1 MKEFPN
7 KKVTRGAASWD
18 QDPCETTSIYFF
30 VLHGLCLT
38 SSTLWLLRVTKTISP
53 HNINTI
59 WSRQVLRI
67 QENITFRGL
76 LIDPIPN
83 SPNSHNKNCMAE
95 IRGNYQWDLE
105 SEEVSLEISWLK
117 LFSHDYPLRTLNN
130 CWIDTLLI
138 FFRILNN
145 SFEELIAFQV
155 FL

>member
-53 HNINTI
+53 HNINII

-83 SPNSHNKNCMAE
+83 SPNSHNKDCMAE

-105 SEEVSLEISWLK
+105 SKGVSLEISWLK

-130 CWIDTLLI
+130 YWIDILLI
-138 FFRILNN
+138 FSEFSTIPLR
-145 SFEELIAFQV
+145 S
-155 FL
+155 

>member
-1 MKEFPN
+1 MN
-7 KKVTRGAASWD
+7 SRIKKLRGAANWD

-38 SSTLWLLRVTKTISP
+38 SSTLNTSSTLWLLRVTKTISP

-59 WSRQVLRI
+59 WSRKVLRI

-95 IRGNYQWDLE
+95 IKGNYQSDLD
-105 SEEVSLEISWLK
+105 SEGVSLEISWLK
-117 LFSHDYPLRTLNN
+117 LFSLDYPLRTLNN
-130 CWIDTLLI
+130 YWINILLI
-138 FFRILNN
+138 FSEFSTIPLR
-145 SFEELIAFQV
+145 S
-155 FL
+155 

>member
-1 MKEFPN
+1 MQRIEIKIL
-7 KKVTRGAASWD
+7 VRLY
-18 QDPCETTSIYFF
+18 IYIFFF

-105 SEEVSLEISWLK
+105 SEWVSLEISWLK

-130 CWIDTLLI
+130 CWIDTLN
-138 FFRILNN
+138 FFQNSQQFLWGVNRISGISSN
-145 SFEELIAFQV
+145 S
-155 FL
+155 